1 VLLSLLVAETR
12 ALLRAVSVVLPSD
25 KLITPAVAV
34 VLTLSANSIP
44 VWWNLVLM
52 EKLLVSYLRSRGLQ
66 LEQYQMFAA
75 QLSPS
80 LQQRQP

>member
-1 VLLSLLVAETR
+1 MLLSLLVAETR